1 MEHNILCQKEE
12 QIAIT
17 DFFEEVSKVLK
28 ECDDCKEKETIKEI
42 LRSMNETVSYIV
54 LGEEAVGKTT
64 LLKVLFQDILDIQ
77 GEMQGDICEFRYGE
91 QAYITP
97 SANGYQKRFVP
108 SENLKGIS
116 IIDTKGLNRLVKSSL
131 EQVNDLTSR
140 CQAIFV
146 VLDAGRINS
155 PVLWDMIEDFP
166 HKNMIFVLTK
176 CDLLSGEEVSANVEK
191 LKSYMKEAD
200 IAAPIFPVS
209 LSDEAKMEE
218 TGLCELRS
226 YIRHQVIGENP
237 ILARQQKN
245 IEETRALLDQMRASF
260 LLRKKQ
266 YQSDVEILHKINS
279 GLDAYVINQEKVI
292 DNLVRDVSQQVNK
305 DIDAYQEEIISKMD
319 PAKIK
324 ERFPTQQDFM
334 DYLNMV
340 NENYKKIMTD
350 SVNRKT
356 IEAIKGSLHE
366 LEIVYDEAVGYFNKR
381 ENILALDDKFYGSL
395 ATGRKQMIAE
405 TKENALTVSQFYKS
419 LTEASETLFLQIWEA
434 RERRDRQRIKER
446 TKAIVGGAA
455 AGSGAVVGVGA
466 VAAAVAGKAAV
477 AGAVAA
483 ATSGWVVIGAIV
495 AAAAAYSIV
504 KVFFDPRNDN
514 QMEETKQKC
523 IAQFKAEV
531 DKTRTVM
538 IEQIAS
544 QIRGIFKNELTTIDL
559 SFSEFRM
566 SVNIDERKI
575 PLLEAQLQ
583 ETAKLLEAIG
593 RL

>member
-1 MEHNILCQKEE
+1 
-12 QIAIT
+12 
-17 DFFEEVSKVLK
+17 
-28 ECDDCKEKETIKEI
+28 
-42 LRSMNETVSYIV
+42 
-54 LGEEAVGKTT
+54 
-64 LLKVLFQDILDIQ
+64 
-77 GEMQGDICEFRYGE
+77 MQGDICEFRYGE

-226 YIRHQVIGENP
+226 YIRHQVIGEYP

-405 TKENALTVSQFYKS
+405 TKENALTVSQLYKT

-434 RERRDRQRIKER
+434 RKKHDKWKKMEN
-446 TKAIVGGAA
+446 VGL
-455 AGSGAVVGVGA
+455 GVGTLAGGGGGVLLYAMATEAIAVTGGTVLIA
-466 VAAAVAGKAAV
+466 VACI
-477 AGAVAA
+477 AGAVAVWKIA
-483 ATSGWVVIGAIV
+483 KPLFESW
-495 AAAAAYSIV
+495 
-504 KVFFDPRNDN
+504 NDD

-523 IAQFKAEV
+523 IAQFKEEV
-531 DKTRTVM
+531 DKTRSVM

-544 QIRGIFKNELTTIDL
+544 QIREIFKNELTTIDL

>member
-1 MEHNILCQKEE
+1 MEYNILCQKEE

-54 LGEEAVGKTT
+54 LGEEAAGKTT
-64 LLKVLFQDILDIQ
+64 LLKVLFQNILDIQ

-91 QAYITP
+91 QEYTTP
-97 SANGYQKRFVP
+97 SVNGYQKRFVP

-116 IIDTKGLNRLVKSSL
+116 IIDTKGLNRLIKSSL
-131 EQVNDLTSR
+131 ERVNDLTSR

-155 PVLWDMIEDFP
+155 PVLWDMIEDFS

-176 CDLLSGEEVSANVEK
+176 CDLLSGEEVSVNVEK

-209 LSDEAKMEE
+209 LSDEIKMEE

-226 YIRHQVIGENP
+226 YIRNQVIGENP

-292 DNLVRDVSQQVNK
+292 DNLVREVSQQVNK
-305 DIDAYQEEIISKMD
+305 DIDAYQDEIISKMD

-356 IEAIKGSLHE
+356 IESIKGSLHE

-405 TKENALTVSQFYKS
+405 TKENALAVSQFYKS

-434 RERRDRQRIKER
+434 RERRDRRCNIER
-446 TKAIVGGAA
+446 AGAVVGGAA
-455 AGSGAVVGVGA
+455 AGAGV
-466 VAAAVAGKAAV
+466 VAG
-477 AGAVAA
+477 AGAVAGVLG
-483 ATSGWVVIGAIV
+483 TGLVVSGGWVVIGAIV

>member
-1 MEHNILCQKEE
+1 MEYNILCQKEE

-54 LGEEAVGKTT
+54 LGEEAAGKTT
-64 LLKVLFQDILDIQ
+64 LLKVLFQNILDIQ

-91 QAYITP
+91 QEYTTP
-97 SANGYQKRFVP
+97 SVNGYQKRFVP

-116 IIDTKGLNRLVKSSL
+116 IIDTKGLNRLIKSSL
-131 EQVNDLTSR
+131 ERVNDLTSR

-155 PVLWDMIEDFP
+155 PVLWDMIEDFS

-176 CDLLSGEEVSANVEK
+176 CDLLSGEEVSVNVEK

-209 LSDEAKMEE
+209 LSDEIKMEE

-226 YIRHQVIGENP
+226 YIRNQVIGENP

-292 DNLVRDVSQQVNK
+292 DNLVREVSQQVNK
-305 DIDAYQEEIISKMD
+305 DIDAYQDEIISKMD

-356 IEAIKGSLHE
+356 IESIKGSLHE

-405 TKENALTVSQFYKS
+405 TKENALAVSQFYKS

-434 RERRDRQRIKER
+434 RERRDRRRNIER
-446 TKAIVGGAA
+446 AGAVVGGAA
-455 AGSGAVVGVGA
+455 AGAGV
-466 VAAAVAGKAAV
+466 VAG
-477 AGAVAA
+477 AGAVAGVLG
-483 ATSGWVVIGAIV
+483 TGLVVSGGWVVIGAIV

>member
-1 MEHNILCQKEE
+1 MEYNILCQKEE

-54 LGEEAVGKTT
+54 LGEEAAGKTT
-64 LLKVLFQDILDIQ
+64 LLKVLFQNILDIQ

-91 QAYITP
+91 QEYTTP
-97 SANGYQKRFVP
+97 SVNGYQKRFVP

-116 IIDTKGLNRLVKSSL
+116 IIDTKGLNRLIKSSL
-131 EQVNDLTSR
+131 ERVNDLTSR

-155 PVLWDMIEDFP
+155 PVLWDMIEDFS

-176 CDLLSGEEVSANVEK
+176 CDLLSGEEVSVNVEK

-209 LSDEAKMEE
+209 LSDEIKMEE

-226 YIRHQVIGENP
+226 YIRNQVIGENP

-292 DNLVRDVSQQVNK
+292 DNLVREVSQQVNK
-305 DIDAYQEEIISKMD
+305 DIDAYQDEIISKMD

-356 IEAIKGSLHE
+356 IESIKGSLHE

-405 TKENALTVSQFYKS
+405 TKENALAVSQFYKS

-434 RERRDRQRIKER
+434 RKRRDRRRNIER
-446 TKAIVGGAA
+446 AGAVVGGAA
-455 AGSGAVVGVGA
+455 AGAGV
-466 VAAAVAGKAAV
+466 VAG
-477 AGAVAA
+477 AGAVAGVLG
-483 ATSGWVVIGAIV
+483 TGLVVSGGWVVIGAIV

>member
-17 DFFEEVSKVLK
+17 DFFEEVSKILK

-64 LLKVLFQDILDIQ
+64 LLKVLFQNILDIQ

-91 QAYITP
+91 QEYITP

-116 IIDTKGLNRLVKSSL
+116 IIDTKGLNRLTKSSL
-131 EQVNDLTSR
+131 ERVNDLTSR

-209 LSDEAKMEE
+209 LSDEAKTEE

-237 ILARQQKN
+237 ILARWQKN

-305 DIDAYQEEIISKMD
+305 DIDAYQEEIISKME

-366 LEIVYDEAVGYFNKR
+366 LEIVCDEAVGYFNKR

-395 ATGRKQMIAE
+395 VTGRKQMIAE
-405 TKENALTVSQFYKS
+405 TKENALTVSQFYKT

-434 RERRDRQRIKER
+434 RKKHDDRQEMVEVGGSI
-446 TKAIVGGAA
+446 GGAA
-455 AGSGAVVGVGA
+455 AGAFVGFKLAGAIFVGTGAAAAIGTGVVIAIGVIVGAVVVRKIA
-466 VAAAVAGKAAV
+466 KM
-477 AGAVAA
+477 
-483 ATSGWVVIGAIV
+483 I
-495 AAAAAYSIV
+495 
-504 KVFFDPRNDN
+504 FDPMNDN

-531 DKTRTVM
+531 EKTRSVM

-544 QIRGIFKNELTTIDL
+544 QIREIFKNELTTIDL

-583 ETAKLLEAIG
+583 RTAKLLEAVG

>member
-1 MEHNILCQKEE
+1 MEYNILCQKEE

-54 LGEEAVGKTT
+54 LGEEAAGKTT
-64 LLKVLFQDILDIQ
+64 LLKVLFQNILDIQ

-91 QAYITP
+91 QEYTTH
-97 SANGYQKRFVP
+97 SVNGYQKRFVP

-116 IIDTKGLNRLVKSSL
+116 IIDTKGLNRLIKSSL
-131 EQVNDLTSR
+131 ERVNDLTSR

-155 PVLWDMIEDFP
+155 PVLWDMIEDFS

-176 CDLLSGEEVSANVEK
+176 CDLLSGEEVSVNVEK

-209 LSDEAKMEE
+209 LSDEIKMEE

-226 YIRHQVIGENP
+226 YIRNQVIGENP

-292 DNLVRDVSQQVNK
+292 DNLVREVSQQVNK
-305 DIDAYQEEIISKMD
+305 DIDAYQDEIISKMD

-356 IEAIKGSLHE
+356 IESIKGSLHE

-405 TKENALTVSQFYKS
+405 TKENALAVSQFYKS

-434 RERRDRQRIKER
+434 RERRDRRRNIER
-446 TKAIVGGAA
+446 AGAVVGGAA
-455 AGSGAVVGVGA
+455 AGAGV
-466 VAAAVAGKAAV
+466 VAG
-477 AGAVAA
+477 AGAVAGVLG
-483 ATSGWVVIGAIV
+483 TGLVVSGGWVVIGAIV

-538 IEQIAS
+538 IEPIAS

>member
-305 DIDAYQEEIISKMD
+305 DIDAYQEEIISKMA

-405 TKENALTVSQFYKS
+405 TKENALAVSQFYKT

-434 RERRDRQRIKER
+434 RKKYDERQEKVEGVGSI
-446 TKAIVGGAA
+446 GGAA
-455 AGSGAVVGVGA
+455 AGAFVGFKLAGAIFVGTGAAAAIGTGVVIAIGVIVGAVVVRKIA
-466 VAAAVAGKAAV
+466 KM
-477 AGAVAA
+477 
-483 ATSGWVVIGAIV
+483 I
-495 AAAAAYSIV
+495 
-504 KVFFDPRNDN
+504 FDPMNDN

-531 DKTRTVM
+531 EKTRSVM

-544 QIRGIFKNELTTIDL
+544 QIREIFKKELTTIDL

-583 ETAKLLEAIG
+583 GTAKLLEAIG